1 MTSDDEAT
9 TKPARRARAT
19 SATGRHA
26 TGAARGDLVPAS
38 GARATTPAVAEDGA
52 AIQADHVSVRQA
64 AVGRVD
70 SEHLEVVQGAVGG
83 ARAGSVAVQ
92 QGALGGA
99 LAGDLTVRQS
109 FARSIL
115 AREAR
120 LEQSFVR
127 MLSAVEVR
135 IERSTFVG
143 VLLARRVVGDVRV
156 LVDWRGA
163 LAFGAAFGLVAG
175 LVGRARG
182 RAAKED

>member
-9 TKPARRARAT
+9 PKPISRARAT
-19 SATGRHA
+19 TSAQHA
-26 TGAARGDLVPAS
+26 SGAARRALVPAS
-38 GARATTPAVAEDGA
+38 GAGGGTPAVAEDGA

-83 ARAGSVAVQ
+83 ARAGSVVVQ

-99 LAGDLTVRQS
+99 LAGELTVRQS

-120 LEQSFVR
+120 VEQSFVR

-163 LAFGAAFGLVAG
+163 AAFGAAFGLVAG

-182 RAAKED
+182 RGAKED

>member
-9 TKPARRARAT
+9 PKPTRRARAT
-19 SATGRHA
+19 SGGQHASSTGS
-26 TGAARGDLVPAS
+26 GDLVPAS
-38 GARATTPAVAEDGA
+38 GAQASTPAVAEDGA

-70 SEHLEVVQGAVGG
+70 SEHLVVVQGAVGG

-99 LAGDLTVRQS
+99 LAGELTVRQS

-120 LEQSFVR
+120 VEQSFVR

-143 VLLARRVVGDVRV
+143 VLVARRVVGDVRV

-163 LAFGAAFGLVAG
+163 AAFGAAFGLVAG

-182 RAAKED
+182 RGTKED